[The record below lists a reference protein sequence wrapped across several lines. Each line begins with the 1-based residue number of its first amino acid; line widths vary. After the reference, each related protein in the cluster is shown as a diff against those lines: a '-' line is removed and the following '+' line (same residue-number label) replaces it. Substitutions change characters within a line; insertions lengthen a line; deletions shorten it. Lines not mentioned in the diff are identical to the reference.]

1 LLSSSS
7 SRRAPYNAYR
17 RFDQLYAARQAQ
29 NSLFLKL
36 KHMQTL
42 PYSYILRLCETSPTI
57 FDITVISMYTGL
69 CVYREDSENEYSFY
83 LEAAISTS
91 KQVDEDRLT
100 YLNKGSLFST
110 AISSVHSIL
119 YDMSSR

>member
-1 LLSSSS
+1 MRIVVSINCLLPG
-7 SRRAPYNAYR
+7 RHKTV
-17 RFDQLYAARQAQ
+17 
-29 NSLFLKL
+29 LFLKL

-42 PYSYILRLCETSPTI
+42 PYILQLCETSPTI

-110 AISSVHSIL
+110 AISSVHSTL